1 MLCASVPVTIRTPP
15 IKMHPIFL
23 FHLPISDYFQKE
35 VLSLMIPKCLVQKE
49 RKLEVWIIRKPT
61 MIPPSSMVFVYVIAN
76 GLVFVQYLTTCP
88 VLSCLCPVFIH
99 LPSIVLVFVQYLSTC
114 PGQSRG
120 KDLCEEANLPRSSFS
135 AGSRAPPGVSTYI
148 LSTQI

>member
-1 MLCASVPVTIRTPP
+1 MLNLSVLGFSFVFYDKAKRTQQGN
-15 IKMHPIFL
+15 ML
-23 FHLPISDYFQKE
+23 GCSGVSDYFLKE

-99 LPSIVLVFVQYLSTC
+99 LP
-114 PGQSRG
+114 
-120 KDLCEEANLPRSSFS
+120 
-135 AGSRAPPGVSTYI
+135 RAK
-148 LSTQI
+148 